1 MKFLFPTPVVWDGND
16 ARYLQ
21 RDGARF
27 AEECVARGDEAV
39 KVIYDDGKGLT
50 PPKSPLLLK
59 ATREQWCDPAFWRA
73 QKADLCL
80 LYGGWAPSLEPVAAA
95 IRKAGIPLL
104 LKLDSSL
111 GLLDFPQEEPSLFRR
126 TYWLMREKHGVFR
139 SLMLSAAYSAK
150 RALRPSAAFRARYFS
165 LFDALTAEGDVCR
178 HNSERWAQKH
188 GLSVPVLVLPHPV
201 LNEFSYDASCA
212 SKKKQVLAVA
222 VNWTNP
228 LKRGK
233 LLADALVRF
242 LLEKPDATA
251 LVIGGHSE
259 WVWDRAVHTHP
270 ELEARFQAKPAMPPD
285 QLRPYYRESRIMAI
299 PSGVES
305 GPIVAFEAVCCG
317 CSIVFGRELNHLQMF
332 SEAGVGTMAKAWN
345 SSRAFAEALL
355 QEYDAWESGAHDPI
369 QISRIWTPRLR
380 VDSLTDRLYQWLE
393 AHRASSVPGS

>member
-1 MKFLFPTPVVWDGND
+1 M
-16 ARYLQ
+16 
-21 RDGARF
+21 
-27 AEECVARGDEAV
+27 
-39 KVIYDDGKGLT
+39 
-50 PPKSPLLLK
+50 
-59 ATREQWCDPAFWRA
+59 
-73 QKADLCL
+73 
-80 LYGGWAPSLEPVAAA
+80 
-95 IRKAGIPLL
+95 
-104 LKLDSSL
+104 
-111 GLLDFPQEEPSLFRR
+111 
-126 TYWLMREKHGVFR
+126 
-139 SLMLSAAYSAK
+139 
-150 RALRPSAAFRARYFS
+150 
-165 LFDALTAEGDVCR
+165 
-178 HNSERWAQKH
+178 
-188 GLSVPVLVLPHPV
+188 

-242 LLEKPDATA
+242 LQEKPDATA

-259 WVWDRAVHTHP
+259 WVRDRAVHTHP

-285 QLRPYYRESRIMAI
+285 QLRSYYRESRIMAI

-305 GPIVAFEAVCCG
+305 GTIVAFEAVCCG